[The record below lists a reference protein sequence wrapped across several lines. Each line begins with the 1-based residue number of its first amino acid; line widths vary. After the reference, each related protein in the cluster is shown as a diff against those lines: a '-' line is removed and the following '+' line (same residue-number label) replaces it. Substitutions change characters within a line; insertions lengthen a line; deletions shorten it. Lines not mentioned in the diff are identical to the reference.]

1 MITLGYDIG
10 SSFIKAS
17 VLDTATGKIMATAVS
32 PDNELEIKSP
42 RPGWAEQHPDVWWQ
56 HFKKVTQALLSFP
69 DVENSAI
76 KAIGISYQMHGLVTV
91 GENMEPLRPSIIWCD
106 SRAGAFGEKALQDL
120 GQQKT
125 MNLLLNSPGNF
136 TASKLRWVKENEP
149 DTFRKIRKF
158 MLPGD
163 YIALK
168 LTGHATT
175 TPSGLSEGI
184 LWDYEK
190 ERTADFLLD
199 YFDLDSS
206 MIPEIVPNFSR
217 ELKISAKAAAKLGLP
232 QDVVISYRAGDQP
245 NNAFSLDVLHPG
257 EVAATAGTSGVVY
270 GVSEKKMTDDQSR
283 INTFLHVNHTSQ
295 KPRYGVLMC
304 LNGTGIL
311 YSWLKHQLT
320 SGVSYEQ
327 LNEQAGK
334 VPPGAE
340 GVMVFPFGN
349 GAERIL
355 NNRNPGASFHNLE
368 FNRHSLEHLVRAAQE
383 GIAFSFQ
390 YGMEIM
396 EAGGTHMNTIRVG
409 KGNMFLSPVFRQSLA
424 TLTGASIEM
433 YDTDGATGAAR
444 GAALGANIYHSF
456 EEAFEQL
463 EKLETIFPCE
473 KTQPIIK
480 EAYRKWKQVLNK
492 YINQ

>member
-17 VLDTATGKIMATAVS
+17 ALDTGTGKILATAVS
-32 PDNELEIKSP
+32 PDRELEIESP
-42 RPGWAEQHPDVWWQ
+42 TAGWAEQHPDVWWQ
-56 HFKKVTQALLSFP
+56 HFKKVTQALLSYP
-69 DVENSAI
+69 DIENTAI

-91 GENMEPLRPSIIWCD
+91 DKHMKPLRPSIIWCD
-106 SRAGAFGEKALQDL
+106 SRATSFGEKALNDL
-120 GQQKT
+120 GPRKT
-125 MNLLLNSPGNF
+125 MNALINFPGNF
-136 TASKLRWVKENEP
+136 TASKLKWVKENEP
-149 DTFRKIRKF
+149 NTFGKISKF

-190 ERTADFLLD
+190 ERPADFLLD
-199 YFDLDSS
+199 YYELDSS

-217 ELKISAKAAAKLGLP
+217 GLKISTKTAAALDLP
-232 QDVVISYRAGDQP
+232 QDTVISYRAGDQP
-245 NNAFSLDVLHPG
+245 NNAFSLNVLQPG

-270 GVSEKKMTDDQSR
+270 GVSDTKMTDDKSR

-295 KPRYGVLMC
+295 SPRYGVLMC

-311 YSWLKHQLT
+311 YSWLRHQLA
-320 SGVSYEQ
+320 SGMSYEQ
-327 LNEQAGK
+327 LNEKAGK
-334 VPPGAE
+334 ISPGAE

-355 NNRNPGASFHNLE
+355 GNQHPGASFHHID
-368 FNRHSLEHLVRAAQE
+368 FNRHTLGHIVRAAQE
-383 GIAFSFQ
+383 GIVFSLQ

-396 EAGGTHMNTIRVG
+396 QSGGTRIKTIRVG
-409 KGNMFLSPVFRQSLA
+409 KGNMFLSPVFRETLA
-424 TLTGASIEM
+424 SLTGASIEM
-433 YDTDGATGAAR
+433 YDTDGAAGAAR
-444 GAALGANIYHSF
+444 GAAVGASIYQSI
-456 EEAFEQL
+456 EEAFHTL
-463 EKLETIFPCE
+463 EKQNTVFPD
-473 KTQPIIK
+473 KKSQSIVK
-480 EAYRKWKQVLNK
+480 EAYQKWKYMLNQ